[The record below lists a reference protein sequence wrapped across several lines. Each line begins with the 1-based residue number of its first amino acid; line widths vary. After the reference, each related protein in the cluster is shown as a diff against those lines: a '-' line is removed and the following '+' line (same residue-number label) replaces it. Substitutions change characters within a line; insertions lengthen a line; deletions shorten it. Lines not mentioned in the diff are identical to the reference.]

1 MQLYCYKS
9 SGTENGYCDDLAVTP
24 VKNYV
29 VNGNFESGHTV
40 LWRNGDFSL
49 TSTSSNGNSAA
60 LANSSLSGNILFQIV
75 YNLKP
80 NTTYRLTGAIASQT
94 PGTTTALEA
103 KLYNGTAVTSASTT
117 SSTYSKQSTTFNH
130 VNRCDHRSHL
140 LSPRLRKQR
149 RLLRRSQP
157 DPAMNDVDARD
168 IVLILYGPLLRN
180 PAEAVEKTVGAHHPC
195 IRKAFTTPPLV
206 TESATAPAR
215 RSCPWRR
222 CRSSRRAAPKATGG
236 PHHRAVHGGAE
247 AVRGQLPGRDRPP
260 AAARPYGASPA
271 PRVEVAPRRGVS

>member
-206 TESATAPAR
+206 TESATAPSAAELPVEEMPFVPPGGTQGDWWPTPP
-215 RSCPWRR
+215 SGTRR
-222 CRSSRRAAPKATGG
+222 CRSCPRATTWPRSATSCGSSVRRFT
-236 PHHRAVHGGAE
+236 RA
-247 AVRGQLPGRDRPP
+247 Q
-260 AAARPYGASPA
+260 S
-271 PRVEVAPRRGVS
+271 